1 MTPLLLSDALVEQLQ
16 DIAEQEHRSVEDVLQ
31 TMIQQYTSETES
43 QSEAALSD
51 DVSPNPDPLVGLIGL
66 LDDDI
71 QETDLSSTVRE
82 TLKKYS
88 HPQYGWT
95 KRGRTD

>member
-1 MTPLLLSDALVEQLQ
+1 MSELQ
-16 DIAEQEHRSVEDVLQ
+16 
-31 TMIQQYTSETES
+31 
-43 QSEAALSD
+43 LSD
-51 DVSPNPDPLVGLIGL
+51 DVIQQLEVIAARERRGIEEVLRTLIEQYGAKQPVTTAEDITPNPDPLVGLIGL

-71 QETDLSSTVRE
+71 QATDLSTTVRE
-82 TLKKYS
+82 TLKQYT

>member
-1 MTPLLLSDALVEQLQ
+1 MSELQ
-16 DIAEQEHRSVEDVLQ
+16 
-31 TMIQQYTSETES
+31 
-43 QSEAALSD
+43 LSD
-51 DVSPNPDPLVGLIGL
+51 DLIQQLETIAAREQRGVEEVLRTMVEQYGAQPAANEDATPNPDPLIGLIGL

-71 QETDLSSTVRE
+71 QETDLSTTVRE
-82 TLKKYS
+82 TLKQYT